1 CTDTNRAECKGV
13 KRFDVNCR
21 IKRADINGAPSSNY
35 NLTSGEND
43 LGPVFAIQRRT
54 TWGRGE
60 TGQQCIERWE

>member
-1 CTDTNRAECKGV
+1 MACFAAK
-13 KRFDVNCR
+13 KAYPL
-21 IKRADINGAPSSNY
+21 KH
-35 NLTSGEND
+35 LTSGEND